1 MSFILVVRYL
11 RIRVWRRFICSSDKT
26 WIMED
31 DEISMSIDSNNQTG
45 ASGNT
50 ATTTTTLQ
58 GDNVDNMSTTNIDTE
73 SKTENVEDSLPPI
86 TSSINGIIDPLS
98 HDLDKPLRQVR
109 SHPSL
114 GGRSAIPPGSL
125 GSLAMTRSLKNN
137 FNKTGITVA
146 ASAQQPGNS
155 TFYNVYSGLTVPE
168 VREFLPKL

>member
-1 MSFILVVRYL
+1 
-11 RIRVWRRFICSSDKT
+11 
-26 WIMED
+26 MED
-31 DEISMSIDSNNQTG
+31 DEISMSIDTNNQTG
-45 ASGNT
+45 ASEN
-50 ATTTTTLQ
+50 TTTTTLQ
-58 GDNVDNMSTTNIDTE
+58 SDNVDNMSTTNIDTE
-73 SKTENVEDSLPPI
+73 SKTENVEDSLPPM

-146 ASAQQPGNS
+146 AAAQQPGNS
-155 TFYNVYSGLTVPE
+155 TFYRMCVKIRLTN
-168 VREFLPKL
+168 

>member
-1 MSFILVVRYL
+1 
-11 RIRVWRRFICSSDKT
+11 
-26 WIMED
+26 MED
-31 DEISMSIDSNNQTG
+31 EEISMSIDSNNQTG
-45 ASGNT
+45 ASENT
-50 ATTTTTLQ
+50 ATTSTTLQ
-58 GDNVDNMSTTNIDTE
+58 SDNVDNMSTTNIDTE
-73 SKTENVEDSLPPI
+73 SKTESVEDSLPPT
-86 TSSINGIIDPLS
+86 TSNLNVVIDPLS

-155 TFYNVYSGLTVPE
+155 TFYRMCHGLRLTN
-168 VREFLPKL
+168 